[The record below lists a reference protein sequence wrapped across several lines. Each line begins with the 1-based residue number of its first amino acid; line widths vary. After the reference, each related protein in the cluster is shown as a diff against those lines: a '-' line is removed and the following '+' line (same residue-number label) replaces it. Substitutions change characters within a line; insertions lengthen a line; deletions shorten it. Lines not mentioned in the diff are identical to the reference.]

1 MPPIKITIEKEP
13 EFIEITLE
21 EYEMIIRAREKQR
34 KKARQAELIAELND
48 LLARMRAEGFAI
60 LSNGCRDVQRA
71 EPWKCDT
78 TNHFIDI
85 IA

>member
-1 MPPIKITIEKEP
+1 MPLEAITVVISKE
-13 EFIEITLE
+13 ELSTILKE
-21 EYEMIIRAREKQR
+21 RERRLK
-34 KKARQAELIAELND
+34 AELQEAYIDEFND
-48 LLARMRAEGFAI
+48 LLARMRADGFAI

-71 EPWKCDT
+71 EVWRCDT

>member
-1 MPPIKITIEKEP
+1 MPLDAIAVVVTKEELSTILKER
-13 EFIEITLE
+13 E
-21 EYEMIIRAREKQR
+21 RALR
-34 KKARQAELIAELND
+34 AELQEAYIEEFND
-48 LLARMRAEGFAI
+48 LLARMRADGFAI

>member
-1 MPPIKITIEKEP
+1 MPLDAITVVISKE
-13 EFIEITLE
+13 EFSTILKE
-21 EYEMIIRAREKQR
+21 RERRLK
-34 KKARQAELIAELND
+34 AELQEAYIEEFND
-48 LLARMRAEGFAI
+48 LLARMRADGFAI

-71 EPWKCDT
+71 EAWRCDT

>member
-1 MPPIKITIEKEP
+1 MPLDAITVVISKE
-13 EFIEITLE
+13 ELSSILKE
-21 EYEMIIRAREKQR
+21 RER
-34 KKARQAELIAELND
+34 KLRAELQEAYIEEFND
-48 LLARMRAEGFAI
+48 LLARMRADGFAI

>member
-1 MPPIKITIEKEP
+1 MPLDAITVVISKE
-13 EFIEITLE
+13 ELSTILKE
-21 EYEMIIRAREKQR
+21 RERRLK
-34 KKARQAELIAELND
+34 AELQEAYIEEFND
-48 LLARMRAEGFAI
+48 LLARIRADGFAI